1 MVRHLRHPI
10 IHFRNPRLGSEAQN
24 RHGQIQEEE
33 DRNGCHR
40 ILSDGQCPEVSV
52 LALSENDRGDME
64 WPEDSE
70 HDFWGMDFAA
80 QWQHPELGETAA
92 VALPDPTGLAS

>member
-1 MVRHLRHPI
+1 MGVTESYPM
-10 IHFRNPRLGSEAQN
+10 
-24 RHGQIQEEE
+24 
-33 DRNGCHR
+33 
-40 ILSDGQCPEVSV
+40 VSV
-52 LALSENDRGDME
+52 LRSVSLLSLRMRGDME